1 MKTLDIS
8 WQRLVQGGRTCPRCG
23 DTGAE
28 IRKAVATL
36 TPALAPM
43 GIEVRLTES
52 QLSADEFGNA
62 PLESNRITLLGRDLE
77 EWVGGET
84 GQSQCCDVCGD
95 NDCRTVNVA
104 GETYETIP
112 ADMVV
117 RAGLLAAADLL
128 AGPAAQTGDCC
139 EPTTQ
144 ADPVSATQTSA
155 PSSACCG

>member
-62 PLESNRITLLGRDLE
+62 PL
-77 EWVGGET
+77 
-84 GQSQCCDVCGD
+84 
-95 NDCRTVNVA
+95 
-104 GETYETIP
+104 
-112 ADMVV
+112 
-117 RAGLLAAADLL
+117 
-128 AGPAAQTGDCC
+128 
-139 EPTTQ
+139 
-144 ADPVSATQTSA
+144 
-155 PSSACCG
+155 